1 MKITIEYEFNYISL
15 SSSKR
20 DEDNLSDFDKYESNL
35 IKQDES
41 LYLQSKINCEETMNR
56 IDTIYGPFDEWEL
69 SFYRDRLKKNNGII
83 INSFQKQMIFNM
95 FYKEFLDT
103 ESAYAINA
111 NDYVKLM
118 LAAKRILQTNQMI
131 ILPYIISGK
140 VEKLIGRK
148 SVNKK
153 EMQRLQASSYY
164 SQIVAK
170 YHNDKIVKNILS
182 MIATIISSDFTIIDY
197 YNRNI
202 DGQRINTVPDIII
215 EEILAYTLLI

>member
-1 MKITIEYEFNYISL
+1 M
-15 SSSKR
+15 
-20 DEDNLSDFDKYESNL
+20 
-35 IKQDES
+35 
-41 LYLQSKINCEETMNR
+41 NCEETMSR

-118 LAAKRILQTNQMI
+118 LAAKRILTQNQMI
-131 ILPYIISGK
+131 ILPYIVSGK

-164 SQIVAK
+164 PQIVEK

-197 YNRNI
+197 HNRNI